1 MFNFRSHIQDIV
13 LHTARLP
20 DKRIAQTYHFIQ
32 YHQAKQKQAIYLSIR
47 PLKKK
52 SPHSSPPLPLIPS
65 RIHNQGC
72 RQLSNKFRLQLHSRN
87 TRHRTRIHRR
97 SLLDRNGGR
106 QTRYCD
112 RLGGERD
119 LCLLSASSTLFSTT
133 DNVVRI
139 LLEIGVL
146 RWEIRKGGNRD
157 LQCLALR

>member
-1 MFNFRSHIQDIV
+1 MFNFEVTFKTLCFTLQDCQTSVLLKRAISFNITKPSKSKPSTCPYIRS
-13 LHTARLP
+13 
-20 DKRIAQTYHFIQ
+20 
-32 YHQAKQKQAIYLSIR
+32 
-47 PLKKK
+47 KKN